1 MADASNSHHAVKAL
15 LTEWTACG
23 RLSYKF
29 RVTPASSARDTTP
42 CMLVTFSKPST
53 ETPAPEAV
61 ARLYFHLSE
70 DHQRVRGFTVEQDPH
85 FHDLTAVKFDESVLD
100 RVIRRKLQLQSAHL
114 VDLSDEFA
122 STRVP
127 SVMRAR
133 EEKQREHDRETMEEY
148 LLEQMQHADSYNDG
162 KLMIEA
168 FRETIDALDLDSR
181 VSPREV
187 LLALAT
193 TDRDDMVDYGEFV
206 SVAAD
211 MIDSMSGPAHGNNT
225 APNGETVMRIDDE
238 DEALDAFEM
247 VSARQTHYTVEKL
260 SALLE
265 AHAERVTTAANAMA
279 ARRAAAEIDAKQEA
293 TTTILEETN
302 EGDNEDEDEADGE
315 KVARDTS
322 PDEMAT
328 DTEDGVNE
336 SGLSRRESSA
346 TDRRTSSLQQQLH
359 MPRYQLRTLLET
371 PQLLLSQAEINL
383 ILALAQTK
391 TDVNGVEEVLC
402 EDLGSLLRRVRRM
415 IFCFQRK
422 GFVDRTEK
430 YLLNQFQSFE
440 KTNLQGS
447 ARHLKHR
454 LTQKEVKAAVKKMQK
469 LLISP
474 YQLMQLLALSEEQ
487 TDAPEH
493 IVHYQEFI
501 PRMARHMEELV
512 SLDILAEKSSLLH
525 GMHLG
530 VIPIGDFR
538 KALKQLAEQHDFTV
552 GTLSEMKQL
561 TVLADPNGSGRVNY
575 AYFQH
580 LMYPLMRL
588 LLQERELAAARDEAR
603 TQCG

>member
-1 MADASNSHHAVKAL
+1 MD
-15 LTEWTACG
+15 G
-23 RLSYKF
+23 MR
-29 RVTPASSARDTTP
+29 TPLAQIPRDTRQQRTRYH
-42 CMLVTFSKPST
+42 PSY
-53 ETPAPEAV
+53 AGHV
-61 ARLYFHLSE
+61 HE

-238 DEALDAFEM
+238 DEALDAFEV

-328 DTEDGVNE
+328 DTEDGVNK

-391 TDVNGVEEVLC
+391 TDVNGVGEVLC

-415 IFCFQRK
+415 IFRFQRK

-430 YLLNQFQSFE
+430 YLLNQFQAFE

-501 PRMARHMEELV
+501 PRMARRMEELV

-525 GMHLG
+525 GMHVWDFSTTGLPNEDAVRQASFDSFVRFDLSQLG

-538 KALKQLAEQHDFTV
+538 KALKQLAEQHDFPV

-588 LLQERELAAARDEAR
+588 LLQERELATARDETR